1 MNKDVFPVMEHM
13 TVKMVR
19 DYLKEKQSIIIPV
32 GVTEQHGYHL
42 PLATDSIR
50 AEKMGIMIG
59 QETGILVAPTLKES
73 FSGGT
78 CPGTINISPAVM
90 SLVVSDMLM
99 SLASQGFRKFY
110 FFICHGGSENT
121 VALENAIMML
131 LRDNPVFDKCMITML
146 SAGKLDIDNI
156 SRVKAFNEGD
166 WHAGWHESSE
176 ILYLA
181 PELVRM
187 EELQT
192 DSPELLE
199 LMTNH
204 PDNYQNT
211 EKIVDDPMVVP
222 RRRQRSDIEVG
233 VMGYPQR
240 ASVEMGKKIVEST
253 VKGACAKIKSLES
266 QYDGKYKKV
275 EFIPAPHPSAPIQ

>member
-1 MNKDVFPVMEHM
+1 MNKNVFPVMEHM

-73 FSGGT
+73 FSGGA

-156 SRVKAFNEGD
+156 SRIKAFNEGD

-222 RRRQRSDIEVG
+222 RRRQRSDIEAG